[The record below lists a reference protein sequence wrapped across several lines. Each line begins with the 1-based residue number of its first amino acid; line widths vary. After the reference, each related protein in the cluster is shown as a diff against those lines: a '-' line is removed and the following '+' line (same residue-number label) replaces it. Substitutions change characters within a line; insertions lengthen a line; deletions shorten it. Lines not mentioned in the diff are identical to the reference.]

1 MPFLS
6 SFSPSVKDP
15 GSVNGVTMLAPV
27 LPVAVIVPGDTVA
40 VVTVELWQHK
50 SLVLVIFVSGI
61 VDGLNGAV

>member
-40 VVTVELWQHK
+40 VVTVEL
-50 SLVLVIFVSGI
+50 
-61 VDGLNGAV
+61 